1 MLDIIHLFNWLLP
14 LFYAV
19 SFGLYLA
26 AFIRAKGQLT
36 NVKRV
41 SLFITLLIHGIYL
54 LLRTIE
60 FQHAPITTK
69 FEVFTVLA
77 FAISFSYFILE
88 LITDVRGTGA
98 FIIFFSLI
106 FQILSSLF
114 IEDLLVV
121 NEILRNRFLG
131 LHVISALLGY
141 SGFTISAVYGI
152 LFFMLYKNLKNQK
165 YGFLFERLPSLEVL
179 EKMSF
184 YAVLIGFTMLTI
196 AIVIGV
202 IWLPDA
208 FPDFSYL
215 DPKIVTTGIVWL
227 VYTGGIL
234 TKKILR
240 LYGKK
245 VILFSIFGFV
255 FALLS
260 FVITG
265 IVQSTFHS
273 FN

>member
-1 MLDIIHLFNWLLP
+1 MLDMIHLFNWLLP